1 MASWMA
7 AVQRDIPDA
16 NRRRA
21 DELLEPIDAV
31 LERIADWVEGT
42 TDRATA
48 LCAAV
53 DAHVDDRFRHGCA
66 VESVAIEYVRL
77 RRCVLVELTACEHAT
92 ELDLAIEHALAHAM
106 RRFASR
112 REEMRERYI
121 GVLAHDLRSP
131 LACVMMAAEMLL
143 ADDRTPRERS
153 LLEMMLDASDRM
165 QRMVNDVLSWARS
178 QGDTFPVALRADD
191 FGAILR
197 GVVDE
202 ARIAHGDESIAC
214 EIQGNLQG
222 EFDRD
227 RVHQAV
233 TNLVRNAI
241 EHGSGAAE
249 VQASEIEDGTSILL
263 VVRNR
268 GPLRTPSSSD
278 VTDPFRRRKRP
289 TNARGLGL
297 YIVDRIAR
305 AHSATVEMT
314 SSGEDTVISIRWPT
328 RRARGDSA
336 RL

>member
-1 MASWMA
+1 MTSWIA
-7 AVQRDIPDA
+7 AVQRDVPDA
-16 NRRRA
+16 NRRRTNA
-21 DELLEPIDAV
+21 LLEPIDAV
-31 LERIADWVEGT
+31 LERIADWVEGSV
-42 TDRATA
+42 DRVTS

-53 DAHVDDRFRHGCA
+53 DAHVDDRFRHGFA

-77 RRCVLVELTACEHAT
+77 RRCLLVELTANEHAT
-92 ELDLAIEHALAHAM
+92 ELDIAIEHALAHAM

-112 REEMRERYI
+112 REEVRERYI

-143 ADDRTPRERS
+143 ADGRTPRERS
-153 LLEMMLDASDRM
+153 LLEMTLDASDRM
-165 QRMVNDVLSWARS
+165 QRMVSDVLAWARS

-191 FGAILR
+191 FGTILR

-214 EIQGNLQG
+214 DIHGDLHG

-249 VQASEIEDGTSILL
+249 LHASEIEDGTSIQ
-263 VVRNR
+263 
-268 GPLRTPSSSD
+268 
-278 VTDPFRRRKRP
+278 K
-289 TNARGLGL
+289 
-297 YIVDRIAR
+297 
-305 AHSATVEMT
+305 
-314 SSGEDTVISIRWPT
+314 SGS
-328 RRARGDSA
+328 
-336 RL
+336 